1 MSDFPQLKLQ
11 REIDRAERM
20 QRTWEIATDILA
32 VVCLLGLP
40 WGLLVL
46 AHGAGW

>member
-1 MSDFPQLKLQ
+1 MNDFPQLKLQ

-32 VVCLLGLP
+32 VVCLLALP